1 MHNKT
6 SALTLFLIFF
16 LIDSFY
22 LNHISAQNHNPVVQI
37 GNIEIVGN
45 QESDNVDSFLGI
57 PFAMPPV
64 GDLRWVEPQAY
75 KFSEKVFNAQEFQ
88 PACMQGPRIVNWYK
102 RLISDF
108 DGDEKSFPEPVF
120 SEDCLYLNIWR
131 PKVIDQAK
139 TLPVL
144 VYIHGGSNIA
154 GWSYE
159 PNYHG
164 HNYAE
169 QGVILVSIPYRLG
182 VFGFLVHEDFDEKNF
197 ALLDLISAL
206 QWINKNIQSFGGNPN
221 NITVMGESSGANN
234 INFLMAS
241 PLSKGLFQRVIHQS
255 GGSSISFPS
264 DISVD
269 FKLGKKFEE
278 SLTVGKKVEDT
289 KDYLKS
295 LSSSEITNAASKIY
309 DGHYFAPVVDGK
321 VLLRPLQE
329 SVHNGYIHPV
339 DLMIGSNRDE
349 WSLYFDGEADVDAW
363 LEEETSKKDSEELK
377 SILQDIE
384 SPIRKL
390 DLLIT
395 AKNYV
400 CPSLKLANETRKNNK
415 NAWVYSFERVRPGE
429 KALKYGAFHGAEL
442 PYVFDTHDEWLPFDE
457 IDKNLTKIMLSY
469 WVEFAKSGNP
479 NSTTSP
485 SWQIFSPEIQ
495 ETQILGDNIYNSTHP
510 SRELCEVIF
519 AID

>member
-1 MHNKT
+1 M
-6 SALTLFLIFF
+6 
-16 LIDSFY
+16 
-22 LNHISAQNHNPVVQI
+22 
-37 GNIEIVGN
+37 
-45 QESDNVDSFLGI
+45 
-57 PFAMPPV
+57 
-64 GDLRWVEPQAY
+64 
-75 KFSEKVFNAQEFQ
+75 
-88 PACMQGPRIVNWYK
+88 
-102 RLISDF
+102 
-108 DGDEKSFPEPVF
+108 
-120 SEDCLYLNIWR
+120 
-131 PKVIDQAK
+131 
-139 TLPVL
+139 
-144 VYIHGGSNIA
+144 
-154 GWSYE
+154 
-159 PNYHG
+159 
-164 HNYAE
+164 
-169 QGVILVSIPYRLG
+169 
-182 VFGFLVHEDFDEKNF
+182 
-197 ALLDLISAL
+197 
-206 QWINKNIQSFGGNPN
+206 
-221 NITVMGESSGANN
+221 
-234 INFLMAS
+234 
-241 PLSKGLFQRVIHQS
+241 
-255 GGSSISFPS
+255 
-264 DISVD
+264 
-269 FKLGKKFEE
+269 
-278 SLTVGKKVEDT
+278 
-289 KDYLKS
+289 
-295 LSSSEITNAASKIY
+295 
-309 DGHYFAPVVDGK
+309 VDGK
-321 VLLRPLQE
+321 VLLRPLKE

-377 SILQDIE
+377 FILQDIE

-457 IDKNLTKIMLSY
+457 IDRNLTNIMISY

>member
-1 MHNKT
+1 M
-6 SALTLFLIFF
+6 
-16 LIDSFY
+16 
-22 LNHISAQNHNPVVQI
+22 PM
-37 GNIEIVGN
+37 EIN
-45 QESDNVDSFLGI
+45 ESK
-57 PFAMPPV
+57 
-64 GDLRWVEPQAY
+64 Q
-75 KFSEKVFNAQEFQ
+75 
-88 PACMQGPRIVNWYK
+88 
-102 RLISDF
+102 
-108 DGDEKSFPEPVF
+108 
-120 SEDCLYLNIWR
+120 
-131 PKVIDQAK
+131 
-139 TLPVL
+139 LPVMMW
-144 VYIHGGSNIA
+144 IHGGGNTVGSA
-154 GWSYE
+154 HMYDPSL
-159 PNYHG
+159 
-164 HNYAE
+164 
-169 QGVILVSIPYRLG
+169 LVSEHNVIVVTIQYRMGSLG
-182 VFGFLVHEDFDEKNF
+182 WFRHP
-197 ALLDLISAL
+197 ALHDSNASLSDISGNYGTLDTIKAL
-206 QWINKNIQSFGGNPN
+206 EWINKNIQSFGGNPN

-264 DISVD
+264 DISID

-295 LSSSEITNAASKIY
+295 LSSSEIINAASKIY

-321 VLLRPLQE
+321 VLLRPLKE

-429 KALKYGAFHGAEL
+429 KALTYGAFHGAEL
-442 PYVFDTHDEWLPFDE
+442 PYVFDTPV
-457 IDKNLTKIMLSY
+457 SY
-469 WVEFAKSGNP
+469 THLRAH
-479 NSTTSP
+479 
-485 SWQIFSPEIQ
+485 
-495 ETQILGDNIYNSTHP
+495 ET
-510 SRELCEVIF
+510 
-519 AID
+519 